1 MQPMAQAFPSTKQAD
16 PELSINETTLY
27 ELIHAISEEVQ
38 PGEDGLLAE
47 VVLDLLETDQIKLL
61 GTAFRVKSS

>member
-1 MQPMAQAFPSTKQAD
+1 MQPLSRAFPSTKQAD

-38 PGEDGLLAE
+38 PGEDGLVA
-47 VVLDLLETDQIKLL
+47 VAAIPAHHVSKFI
-61 GTAFRVKSS
+61 F